1 MRTFTLD
8 KSRMPI
14 MLKVTVLDETGNTII
29 SNSYP
34 AVHSVLDENILIT
47 TMNSVLNKRK
57 LQILTTEE
65 ENSLKTLIKNNYS

>member
-1 MRTFTLD
+1 
-8 KSRMPI
+8 

-29 SNSYP
+29 SNGYP
-34 AVHSVLDENILIT
+34 TVHAVLDENVLIT
-47 TMNSVLNKRK
+47 SMNSVLNKRK

>member
-8 KSRMPI
+8 KSKMPI
-14 MLKVTVLDETGNTII
+14 LLKVTVLDETGNTII

-34 AVHSVLDENILIT
+34 AVQSVLDENVLIPS
-47 TMNSVLNKRK
+47 MNSVLSKRK

>member
-8 KSRMPI
+8 KSKMPTL
-14 MLKVTVLDETGNTII
+14 LKVTVLDETGNTII

-34 AVHSVLDENILIT
+34 AVQSVLDENILIT

>member
-29 SNSYP
+29 SNGYP
-34 AVHSVLDENILIT
+34 AVQSVLDENVLIT
-47 TMNSVLNKRK
+47 SMNSVLNKRK

-65 ENSLKTLIKNNYS
+65 ENSLKNLIKNNYS

>member
-1 MRTFTLD
+1 
-8 KSRMPI
+8 

-34 AVHSVLDENILIT
+34 AVQSVLDENILIT
-47 TMNSVLNKRK
+47 TMNSVLSKRK

>member
-8 KSRMPI
+8 KSKMPI
-14 MLKVTVLDETGNTII
+14 LLKVTVLDETGNTII
-29 SNSYP
+29 SNTYP
-34 AVHSVLDENILIT
+34 AVQSVLDDNILISS
-47 TMNSVLNKRK
+47 MNSVLSKRK

>member
-8 KSRMPI
+8 KSKMPI

-34 AVHSVLDENILIT
+34 AVQSVLDENILIT

-57 LQILTTEE
+57 LQTLTTEE

>member
-29 SNSYP
+29 SNGYP
-34 AVHSVLDENILIT
+34 AVQSVLDENILIT

>member
-34 AVHSVLDENILIT
+34 AVQSVLDENILIT
-47 TMNSVLNKRK
+47 TMNSVLSKRK

>member
-8 KSRMPI
+8 KSKMPI
-14 MLKVTVLDETGNTII
+14 LLKVTVLDETGNTII

-34 AVHSVLDENILIT
+34 AVQSVLDDNILISS
-47 TMNSVLNKRK
+47 MNSVLSKRK

>member
-29 SNSYP
+29 SNGYP
-34 AVHSVLDENILIT
+34 AVQSVLDENVLIT
-47 TMNSVLNKRK
+47 SMNSVLNKRK

>member
-8 KSRMPI
+8 KSKMPI

-29 SNSYP
+29 SNGYP
-34 AVHSVLDENILIT
+34 TVHAVLDENILISS
-47 TMNSVLNKRK
+47 MNSVLNKRK

>member
-8 KSRMPI
+8 KSKMPI
-14 MLKVTVLDETGNTII
+14 LLKVTVLDETGNTII

-34 AVHSVLDENILIT
+34 AVHSVLDDNILISN
-47 TMNSVLNKRK
+47 MNSVLSKRK

>member
-8 KSRMPI
+8 KSKMPI
-14 MLKVTVLDETGNTII
+14 LLKVTVLDETGNTII
-29 SNSYP
+29 SNTYP
-34 AVHSVLDENILIT
+34 AVQSVLDENILIT
-47 TMNSVLNKRK
+47 SMNSVLNKRK

>member
-29 SNSYP
+29 SNGYP
-34 AVHSVLDENILIT
+34 AVQSVLDENVLIT
-47 TMNSVLNKRK
+47 SMNSVLNKRK
-57 LQILTTEE
+57 LQTLTTEE

>member
-8 KSRMPI
+8 KSKMPI
-14 MLKVTVLDETGNTII
+14 LLKVTVLDETGNTII

-65 ENSLKTLIKNNYS
+65 ENSLKNLIKNNYS

>member
-29 SNSYP
+29 SNGYP
-34 AVHSVLDENILIT
+34 AVHSVLDENVLIT
-47 TMNSVLNKRK
+47 SMNSVLNKRK

>member
-34 AVHSVLDENILIT
+34 AVQSVLDENVLIT

>member
-34 AVHSVLDENILIT
+34 AVQSVLDENILIT

>member
-1 MRTFTLD
+1 
-8 KSRMPI
+8 

-29 SNSYP
+29 SNNYP
-34 AVHSVLDENILIT
+34 AVHSVLDDNILIT